1 MGCGCTMR
9 GVRAGSR
16 GLAGW
21 AGSSV
26 FSRWVSYTDSPLA
39 RRAGLSVAQHT
50 TRCAGGS
57 DSTHCHF
64 ETCPTSPLGQ
74 APIPSLRHL
83 APPSTLPT
91 QQLPRWQK
99 THPLLA
105 RRRGLGSLSSS
116 CPGLLRSLN
125 TPRTL
130 CPAPRAW
137 GASRQPH
144 FTSGNPR
151 GFCASFHFG
160 QLLILSFPEK
170 LFPINPPQSRRPRET
185 SLVSPSSATITSDA
199 IHSASWVLR
208 SGRKKGP

>member
-26 FSRWVSYTDSPLA
+26 FSRWVSYIDSPLA

-105 RRRGLGSLSSS
+105 RRTSPRSRETLLQLPWPSAVPQHPTHALPCASRVGRLPPAALHIWE
-116 CPGLLRSLN
+116 PTRLLR
-125 TPRTL
+125 
-130 CPAPRAW
+130 
-137 GASRQPH
+137 
-144 FTSGNPR
+144 
-151 GFCASFHFG
+151 
-160 QLLILSFPEK
+160 
-170 LFPINPPQSRRPRET
+170 
-185 SLVSPSSATITSDA
+185 LVSLWTVADSQLSRKAVPNQPYPKPETPGDPSGLSLLCN
-199 IHSASWVLR
+199 HHV
-208 SGRKKGP
+208 